1 MSGRPLAAV
10 TGGTGF
16 LGRRLVAR
24 LLAEGWRVRA
34 LVRRPG
40 ALPAGAEATPGSL
53 EDRGSLDA
61 LVAGADAV
69 VHLAGLVRA
78 RDADAFAACNR
89 DGAARVG
96 AAAAGT
102 APGARLV
109 VVSSMAARSPHL
121 SPYAASKRAGE
132 AAALEAHGGA
142 GPAAVV
148 RPCAVYGPGD
158 PATAALLRLAR
169 AGVFPSPRPPEPR
182 IALVHV
188 DDAAGALAALCRG
201 GADGR
206 TVEVAD
212 ARTDGYGLPEIAAA
226 AEAAVGRRIRV
237 VPLPDAAFRL
247 AAWIAEGA
255 GRTLRRP
262 ALFSSGKAAE
272 LLHRDWAGDPDGRI
286 DPAIWRPRI
295 TLGEGLRSVAEGE
308 RSRPSGL
315 ARENARHVLPTS
327 DRSIGRTSGR
337 FRLH

>member
-24 LLAEGWRVRA
+24 LLADGWRVRA

-40 ALPAGAEATPGSL
+40 APPAGAEAAPGSL
-53 EDRGSLDA
+53 EDERSLDA

-78 RDADAFAACNR
+78 PDAAAFAACNR

-96 AAAAGT
+96 AAAARA

-132 AAALEAHGGA
+132 AAALEAHRGA
-142 GPAAVV
+142 GPAVVV

-158 PATAALLRLAR
+158 PATAGLLRLAR
-169 AGVFPSPRPPEPR
+169 TGVVPGLRPPAPR
-182 IALVHV
+182 IALVHA
-188 DDAAGALAALCRG
+188 DDAAAALSALCRG

-206 TVEVAD
+206 TVEVTD
-212 ARTDGYGLPEIAAA
+212 ARADGYGWAEIAAA
-226 AEAAVGRRIRV
+226 AEAAVGRRVRV
-237 VPLPDAAFRL
+237 VPLPDAAFRI
-247 AAWIAEGA
+247 AARFAEGA
-255 GRTLRRP
+255 GRSLRRP

-295 TLGEGLRSVAEGE
+295 TLSEGLRMISGGD
-308 RSRPSGL
+308 RSPASGL
-315 ARENARHVLPTS
+315 VPT
-327 DRSIGRTSGR
+327 
-337 FRLH
+337 